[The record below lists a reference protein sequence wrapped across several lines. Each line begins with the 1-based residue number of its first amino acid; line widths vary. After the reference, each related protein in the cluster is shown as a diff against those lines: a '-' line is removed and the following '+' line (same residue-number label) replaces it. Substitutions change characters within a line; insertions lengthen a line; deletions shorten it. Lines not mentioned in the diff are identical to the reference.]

1 MSTIGL
7 GFTLPLRR
15 ESKTQMH
22 KVKTNEWAAY
32 LVASEKAAEKKRRP
46 FEVTDMTGACQF
58 VFRFY
63 ACGAA
68 AVIGWLLLFGWQ

>member
-1 MSTIGL
+1 
-7 GFTLPLRR
+7 
-15 ESKTQMH
+15 MH
-22 KVKTNEWAAY
+22 KVKNNQHWAAY

-46 FEVTDMTGACQF
+46 FEVTDMTGAGQF

-63 ACGAA
+63 AIGAA